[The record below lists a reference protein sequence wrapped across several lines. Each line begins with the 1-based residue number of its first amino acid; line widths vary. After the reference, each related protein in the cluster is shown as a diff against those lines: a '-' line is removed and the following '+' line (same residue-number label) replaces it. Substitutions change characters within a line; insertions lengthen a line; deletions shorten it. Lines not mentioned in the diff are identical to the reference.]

1 MPPGATQGLIDEVK
15 GNLLVDLKPDDIEC
29 ATKIYNNLKFKSN
42 CPTEVIEY
50 VDKTL
55 IQVN

>member
-15 GNLLVDLKPDDIEC
+15 DKLLVDLKPDDIEC

-55 IQVN
+55 IQVH